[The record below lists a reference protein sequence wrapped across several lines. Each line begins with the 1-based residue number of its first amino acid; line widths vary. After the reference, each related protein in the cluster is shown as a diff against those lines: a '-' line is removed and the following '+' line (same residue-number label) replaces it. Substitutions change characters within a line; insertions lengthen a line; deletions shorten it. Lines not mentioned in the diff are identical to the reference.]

1 MGVGC
6 ERRPFLFLTH
16 PARRGTSL
24 AEGMGWIAS
33 TLVSSKCETPIDM
46 GHRGRLFHPD
56 LNKMNIAAPKEP
68 SICG

>member
-1 MGVGC
+1 
-6 ERRPFLFLTH
+6 
-16 PARRGTSL
+16 
-24 AEGMGWIAS
+24 MGWIAS